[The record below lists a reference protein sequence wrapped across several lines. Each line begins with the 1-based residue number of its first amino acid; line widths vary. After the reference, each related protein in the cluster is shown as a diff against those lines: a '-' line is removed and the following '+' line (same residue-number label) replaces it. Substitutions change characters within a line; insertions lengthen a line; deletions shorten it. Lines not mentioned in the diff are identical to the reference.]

1 MTTPD
6 ATLGQFLTAFP
17 GIFKAEVLKPEL
29 KEPND
34 AIMAQ
39 KMTKGRREAL
49 LESILEEK
57 LKNNTK
63 KFFFPST
70 GRFLP
75 LLLYDFFRKKQHPTR
90 LFRVIQYMI

>member
-1 MTTPD
+1 VTTPD

-49 LESILEEK
+49 LESIL
-57 LKNNTK
+57 
-63 KFFFPST
+63 
-70 GRFLP
+70 
-75 LLLYDFFRKKQHPTR
+75 D
-90 LFRVIQYMI
+90 